1 MPDNNNAKSG
11 KFSDLNELSGFAS
24 VSDTLLLQ
32 TCAGSCC
39 RPRSRGQW
47 GRAVGVT
54 LLTSV
59 EVTAKKISKTK
70 WLTCF
75 EYL

>member
-1 MPDNNNAKSG
+1 MCEKRVCTDSISRKCFVPDNNNAKSG

-39 RPRSRGQW
+39 HPRSAIVEASGGEQW
-47 GRAVGVT
+47 ESR
-54 LLTSV
+54 S
-59 EVTAKKISKTK
+59 
-70 WLTCF
+70 
-75 EYL
+75 